1 MKHEQVVTRDES
13 IVTPCVALCRASGRR
28 DGLEQ
33 AIWSTWA
40 YVARY
45 GMQPLSELKRLSYR
59 NLVRFSNELSA
70 IVKEENGN
78 KEG

>member
-1 MKHEQVVTRDES
+1 MTHDTRS
-13 IVTPCVALCRASGRR
+13 VTPCVALCLSLGRR
-28 DGLEQ
+28 DGLEKV
-33 AIWSTWA
+33 IWSTWA

-59 NLVRFSNELSA
+59 DLVRFSNELSV

-78 KEG
+78 KES